1 MCQHLFNSLST
12 IRNIYSP
19 ASTET
24 SLICSLRKKRQ
35 TLEMVLHFRGRKG
48 KWAVVF
54 YLSSGN
60 ASAEPEQVPQPGAA
74 TPAWLLRVLLL
85 FQKHKEHAEL
95 ILGSQTFPAS
105 FPAPAFH
112 SQPFRKSLG
121 LSLLLHNPWS
131 CSFSVWLICP
141 CTEDLCS
148 GTKTFELCAKSVAL
162 PDLAAQR
169 TRPQKHQFRISLR
182 MALQTPC
189 LGHDCGS
196 GGRAGGI
203 FS

>member
-74 TPAWLLRVLLL
+74 TPAWLLRMLLL

-131 CSFSVWLICP
+131 CSFSVWLWSVHA
-141 CTEDLCS
+141 LR
-148 GTKTFELCAKSVAL
+148 TF
-162 PDLAAQR
+162 AQA
-169 TRPQKHQFRISLR
+169 QKHLSSVQKVWPCQILLHKGLGPKSISL
-182 MALQTPC
+182 
-189 LGHDCGS
+189 GS
-196 GGRAGGI
+196 V
-203 FS
+203 